1 MPLGNRL
8 HGLDNNHLYALHGLL
23 TERTVTGAAARLART
38 QPTLSAALAK
48 LRRHFGDELLTR
60 VGNHYQLTPFAE
72 QLQPLASV
80 AVAAVERVFSAQS
93 EFDPAGSDRVFTIV
107 SSDYGTSV
115 AGARLVAL
123 LEERAP
129 NVSVRFSPVTAEA
142 LGRDGEFARA
152 VDGIFMPHGYL
163 DLPRSLD
170 LFRDRWV
177 CVVAADN
184 PDVGEQLTMT
194 DLSRLPW
201 VTTFGDPLGRAP
213 AWRQMELLGVVP
225 RVRAIAD
232 SFLAM
237 PHLVRRGGG
246 IAFMQQRLAR
256 ELAGALGVRIVDA
269 PFDAVPIVEAFW
281 WHPMHDADSGHT
293 WLRGLLAE
301 AASHID

>member
-1 MPLGNRL
+1 MSAGIRL
-8 HGLDNNHLYALHGLL
+8 RGLDNNHLYALYGLL
-23 TERTVTGAAARLART
+23 TERSVTGAAIRLSRT
-38 QPTLSAALAK
+38 QPTLSAALAR

-60 VGNHYQLTPFAE
+60 VGNHYELTPFANR
-72 QLQPLASV
+72 LQPLVSV
-80 AVAAVERVFSAQS
+80 AISAVERVFSAQS

-107 SSDYGTSV
+107 SSDYGTSI
-115 AGARLVAL
+115 AGAQLVAL

-129 NVSVRFSPVTAEA
+129 NVSVHFSPVTAEVLA
-142 LGRDGEFARA
+142 RDGEFSRT
-152 VDGIFMPHGYL
+152 VDGVFMPHGYL
-163 DLPRSLD
+163 DLPRSLT
-170 LFRDRWV
+170 LFRDRWI

-184 PDVGEQLTMT
+184 PDVGEHLTMA

-225 RVRAIAD
+225 RVCAIAD

-237 PHLVRRGGG
+237 PHLVRRSGG

-256 ELAGALGVRIVDA
+256 DLAAVLGVRIVDT

-281 WHPMHDADSGHT
+281 WHPMYDTDPGHT

-301 AASHID
+301 AASQLQ